1 MQGLSL
7 FFQDEAG
14 QRGGF
19 GPIGKIAHQNGEI
32 FQRKCPQPGQHC
44 LLFVC
49 ADDRPAVQ
57 DGAEHPA
64 GPQGLEGS
72 FQRRDAALCVGDE
85 GVENQDIGI
94 GDLTSQEQKA
104 NVESADKLTDLER
117 EKSVK
122 EDKTE
127 ITKEVLSANEV
138 SQKAADA
145 KNNKG
150 EGK

>member
-1 MQGLSL
+1 MINSP
-7 FFQDEAG
+7 
-14 QRGGF
+14 GF
-19 GPIGKIAHQNGEI
+19 NP
-32 FQRKCPQPGQHC
+32 
-44 LLFVC
+44 
-49 ADDRPAVQ
+49 
-57 DGAEHPA
+57 
-64 GPQGLEGS
+64 
-72 FQRRDAALCVGDE
+72 E
-85 GVENQDIGI
+85 GVKNQDIGI

-138 SQKAADA
+138 SQKTADA

>member
-1 MQGLSL
+1 MINCP
-7 FFQDEAG
+7 
-14 QRGGF
+14 GF
-19 GPIGKIAHQNGEI
+19 N
-32 FQRKCPQPGQHC
+32 PG
-44 LLFVC
+44 
-49 ADDRPAVQ
+49 
-57 DGAEHPA
+57 
-64 GPQGLEGS
+64 
-72 FQRRDAALCVGDE
+72 

-138 SQKAADA
+138 SQKTADA

>member
-1 MQGLSL
+1 ML
-7 FFQDEAG
+7 F
-14 QRGGF
+14 R
-19 GPIGKIAHQNGEI
+19 
-32 FQRKCPQPGQHC
+32 
-44 LLFVC
+44 
-49 ADDRPAVQ
+49 
-57 DGAEHPA
+57 
-64 GPQGLEGS
+64 S
-72 FQRRDAALCVGDE
+72 
-85 GVENQDIGI
+85 IGI

-127 ITKEVLSANEV
+127 ITKEVLFANEV

>member
-1 MQGLSL
+1 
-7 FFQDEAG
+7 
-14 QRGGF
+14 
-19 GPIGKIAHQNGEI
+19 
-32 FQRKCPQPGQHC
+32 
-44 LLFVC
+44 
-49 ADDRPAVQ
+49 
-57 DGAEHPA
+57 
-64 GPQGLEGS
+64 
-72 FQRRDAALCVGDE
+72 
-85 GVENQDIGI
+85 

>member
-1 MQGLSL
+1 MINSP
-7 FFQDEAG
+7 
-14 QRGGF
+14 GF
-19 GPIGKIAHQNGEI
+19 NP
-32 FQRKCPQPGQHC
+32 
-44 LLFVC
+44 
-49 ADDRPAVQ
+49 
-57 DGAEHPA
+57 
-64 GPQGLEGS
+64 
-72 FQRRDAALCVGDE
+72 E

>member
-1 MQGLSL
+1 MINTP
-7 FFQDEAG
+7 
-14 QRGGF
+14 GF
-19 GPIGKIAHQNGEI
+19 NP
-32 FQRKCPQPGQHC
+32 
-44 LLFVC
+44 
-49 ADDRPAVQ
+49 
-57 DGAEHPA
+57 
-64 GPQGLEGS
+64 
-72 FQRRDAALCVGDE
+72 E

-94 GDLTSQEQKA
+94 GDLTPQEQKA
-104 NVESADKLTDLER
+104 NVESADELTELER

-127 ITKEVLSANEV
+127 ITKEVVSANEV

>member
-1 MQGLSL
+1 MINSP
-7 FFQDEAG
+7 
-14 QRGGF
+14 GF
-19 GPIGKIAHQNGEI
+19 NP
-32 FQRKCPQPGQHC
+32 
-44 LLFVC
+44 
-49 ADDRPAVQ
+49 
-57 DGAEHPA
+57 
-64 GPQGLEGS
+64 
-72 FQRRDAALCVGDE
+72 E
-85 GVENQDIGI
+85 GVENHDIGI

>member
-32 FQRKCPQPGQHC
+32 FQRKCPQPGQHR

-57 DGAEHPA
+57 DGAHHAA
-64 GPQGLEGS
+64 GAYRLQGG
-72 FQRRDAALCVGDE
+72 FQRGDAAVGGGE
-85 GVENQDIGI
+85 HRVVGPGQPAEVEHHGI
-94 GDLTSQEQKA
+94 RRAGLHI
-104 NVESADKLTDLER
+104 L
-117 EKSVK
+117 
-122 EDKTE
+122 
-127 ITKEVLSANEV
+127 
-138 SQKAADA
+138 
-145 KNNKG
+145 
-150 EGK
+150 

>member
-1 MQGLSL
+1 MINSP
-7 FFQDEAG
+7 
-14 QRGGF
+14 GF
-19 GPIGKIAHQNGEI
+19 
-32 FQRKCPQPGQHC
+32 
-44 LLFVC
+44 
-49 ADDRPAVQ
+49 
-57 DGAEHPA
+57 
-64 GPQGLEGS
+64 S
-72 FQRRDAALCVGDE
+72 TE

>member
-1 MQGLSL
+1 VKVSPSGELTVINSP
-7 FFQDEAG
+7 
-14 QRGGF
+14 GF
-19 GPIGKIAHQNGEI
+19 NP
-32 FQRKCPQPGQHC
+32 
-44 LLFVC
+44 
-49 ADDRPAVQ
+49 
-57 DGAEHPA
+57 
-64 GPQGLEGS
+64 
-72 FQRRDAALCVGDE
+72 E

>member
-1 MQGLSL
+1 M
-7 FFQDEAG
+7 
-14 QRGGF
+14 
-19 GPIGKIAHQNGEI
+19 
-32 FQRKCPQPGQHC
+32 
-44 LLFVC
+44 
-49 ADDRPAVQ
+49 
-57 DGAEHPA
+57 
-64 GPQGLEGS
+64 
-72 FQRRDAALCVGDE
+72 
-85 GVENQDIGI
+85 
-94 GDLTSQEQKA
+94 TSQEQKA

>member
-1 MQGLSL
+1 M
-7 FFQDEAG
+7 
-14 QRGGF
+14 
-19 GPIGKIAHQNGEI
+19 K
-32 FQRKCPQPGQHC
+32 
-44 LLFVC
+44 
-49 ADDRPAVQ
+49 
-57 DGAEHPA
+57 
-64 GPQGLEGS
+64 
-72 FQRRDAALCVGDE
+72 
-85 GVENQDIGI
+85 
-94 GDLTSQEQKA
+94 QEQKA

-138 SQKAADA
+138 SQKTADA